1 MDTDAVVFFMRAW
14 DFFVGGSW
22 SVFSPSESDSEL
34 ELYGEGERGRFL
46 ILFLSLL
53 VEPKCGGSHI
63 FEKISAILL
72 MFELMPSNVACK
84 SKVSGGED
92 CLFGKLSVCSAPGGF
107 ESDSLPGGLPSIS
120 SMSSVSIGLAAI
132 CATWFHRVGSKIE
145 KSLYLQL
152 GS

>member
-1 MDTDAVVFFMRAW
+1 
-14 DFFVGGSW
+14 
-22 SVFSPSESDSEL
+22 
-34 ELYGEGERGRFL
+34 
-46 ILFLSLL
+46 
-53 VEPKCGGSHI
+53 
-63 FEKISAILL
+63 

-132 CATWFHRVGSKIE
+132 CATWFHHVGSKIE

-152 GS
+152 GFDFLSCNDRFSFLEKYDNLIAIESKNSDYSRSLTRYLLRENFHV